1 MWAHQ
6 GVIECLLIRERLR
19 ANCAVRWVTSNA
31 QLADCLTKSMDSS
44 SLTYCLRSGRYCLF
58 DENRVLQERSDK
70 RQRAKWMKEAT
81 TSIETSSPEDAHF
94 NFGVEDTWEK
104 NDKGQVVRPRRTR
117 FSPIGVP
124 GCPVDIRNLGVE
136 RATFAKFSSGETW
149 SEKDFWPGTRGY
161 TALDQPWTGKKK
173 LKFRVCETSSVWLR
187 SPVPVTAWMHIQ
199 RPLWHVGAPR
209 GGQRWGIWAIEEKA
223 LGACS
228 VSWLARRPLTTYTYT
243 YTYTYTHIHIHIY
256 IYTYTYTHI
265 HIHKHKH
272 KHNIYMHMYMWR
284 IHTAG

>member
-136 RATFAKFSSGETW
+136 RTTFAKFSSGETW
-149 SEKDFWPGTRGY
+149 CEKDFWPGTRGY
-161 TALDQPWTGKKK
+161 TALDRPWTGKTI
-173 LKFRVCETSSVWLR
+173 FEVQG
-187 SPVPVTAWMHIQ
+187 M
-199 RPLWHVGAPR
+199 
-209 GGQRWGIWAIEEKA
+209 
-223 LGACS
+223 
-228 VSWLARRPLTTYTYT
+228 
-243 YTYTYTHIHIHIY
+243 
-256 IYTYTYTHI
+256 
-265 HIHKHKH
+265 
-272 KHNIYMHMYMWR
+272 
-284 IHTAG
+284 